1 MKHIKERKQFL
12 ATEGIRKSDKGFEF
26 DWLNDNPDDVM
37 PLKYKKYR
45 GRVMKMGDMTYSY
58 YFAYELEKSE
68 YSTELMKSLK
78 MLEGNP
84 RDLDQVVN
92 KAVIGF
98 DNVFGL
104 NNYDTIITP
113 ESSSLILSKIANAIE
128 SKSGVANLFTDA
140 FVKSASTDIKLD
152 MDKVNELPEKTK
164 KEVFRAFTKATD
176 PSKPFKIKEIFS
188 AHRKFFI
195 DFLQFNT
202 QNDRKLFNAVEGKE
216 VILIDDYK
224 TSGTTIKEML
234 RQLADLGAA
243 KVTVFV
249 FIKLG

>member
-1 MKHIKERKQFL
+1 MKHIKERKEFL
-12 ATEGIRKSDKGFEF
+12 KTEGIKKSASGFEF

-45 GRVMKMGDMTYSY
+45 GRVMKIGDTTYSFY
-58 YFAYELEKSE
+58 HAYELEKSE

-84 RDLDQVVN
+84 RDLDQVIN

-104 NNYDTIITP
+104 QNYDTIITP
-113 ESSSLILSKIANAIE
+113 ESSSLILSKIASTIE
-128 SKSGVANLFTDA
+128 NKSGVANLFTDA
-140 FVKSASTDIKLD
+140 FVKSASTDIHLD
-152 MDKVNELPEKTK
+152 MDKVNALPEKTK
-164 KEVFRAFTKATD
+164 KEVLRAFTKATD

-202 QNDRKLFNAVEGKE
+202 QNDRRLFNAVEGKDI
-216 VILIDDYK
+216 ILIDDYK

-234 RQLADLGAA
+234 RQLSDLGAA